1 MEKLNNPSELNLIF
15 RYALK
20 DLSRNY
26 KKLSS
31 IIVTLFISLFILSAI
46 FTIEDSLK
54 KELNDNAKALLG
66 GDLEIDYNRNKG
78 NLELVDKVKEFATI
92 SQMIEFST
100 MVSTTNREK
109 NKSLFTRIKTVDTKY
124 PLYGDVNYEP
134 AGAFDRM
141 HNEPNTLL
149 INESLSKNLNLK
161 INEKIKVQ
169 NQLFTIIGIVKSVP
183 DVSGFVAFGD
193 WALAG
198 EQTLEILKLN
208 GIGSFLNYEYKVKF
222 DPTAD
227 ADKLEKKIEN
237 IFKDDQKVKLRYPEN
252 SASGLKRIINNFSQF
267 LSLVSISAMLI
278 AGIGIANTL
287 LSFINQNNMS
297 IAVRKAVGF
306 YSGNIKTLYYLQ
318 LLILLLVI
326 TTFAY
331 GSSFLIVPV
340 VDQYLSDGLGL
351 NVSPVFSVLN
361 FIKIFLVG
369 LLVLVIFSIPT
380 ISSIDQVK
388 ASNLFRNVFQNLEF
402 YYSKKSITLSLILL
416 SILVLLFSFGSERPI
431 YSLGYFVAFFVCLIV
446 FFLLSKIIIYFL
458 KKFKSTSNISLKV
471 SIKNITQTKSI
482 TPITI
487 MSLGLG
493 VTLLLTLALV
503 GTNFQR
509 EIAKSIPDIAPDY
522 FFVGIQKGEKKI
534 FEENILKMDANA
546 KIEVVP
552 MVSSGIIKINGV
564 NPNTYIKPDNDSYWV
579 IGAKIEVVP
588 MVSSGIIKINGVNP
602 NTYIKPD
609 NDSYWVIGSDRR
621 SSWVD
626 DIPEDNPLTEG
637 VWWDLTKPDKLQI
650 SLDAEV
656 AKNLNIKLGDVFTL
670 NIYGREIDG
679 EIVNFRAVDYR
690 DLSINFA
697 MLFNPQFAN
706 NIPHEYLATAKFE
719 MIDKFDETSMLEVL
733 PSLSMIKIADYLNK
747 VTDVLNK
754 VFIAVT
760 LISAVTIIIG
770 LIVISSAIMVQGKI
784 KEYQN
789 LVFKI
794 LGFSKK
800 EVILSSLIEFVIIF
814 KSVILIAIIFAVI
827 ASKFIMENIFEL
839 VWAFDFKVL
848 IYLSLS
854 IGTVTLLLIMLTNLK
869 YLNPKV
875 YPLIRNQ

>member
-1 MEKLNNPSELNLIF
+1 MEKLNNSSEGNLIF

-26 KKLSS
+26 KKISS
-31 IIVTLFISLFILSAI
+31 IIATLFISLFILSAI

-78 NLELVDKVKEFATI
+78 NLELVNKVKDFTTI

-100 MVSTTNREK
+100 MVSTINREK

-124 PLYGDVNYEP
+124 PLYGSVNYEP
-134 AGAFDRM
+134 SGAFDRM
-141 HNEPNTLL
+141 HREPNTLL
-149 INESLSKNLNLK
+149 INESLSKNLNVKL
-161 INEKIKVQ
+161 NDKIKVQ

-222 DPTAD
+222 NQNDDPR
-227 ADKLEKKIEN
+227 KIEKKIEN
-237 IFKDDQKVKLRYPEN
+237 IFVDDEKAQLRYPEN

-278 AGIGIANTL
+278 AGIGVANTL
-287 LSFINQNNMS
+287 LSFVNQNNMS

-306 YSGNIKTLYYLQ
+306 YSGNIKNLYYLQ
-318 LLILLLVI
+318 LLILLLII
-326 TTFAY
+326 TILAY
-331 GSSFLIVPV
+331 GSSFLIVPI

-351 NVSPVFSVLN
+351 SVSPVFSLIN
-361 FIKIFLVG
+361 FFKIFLVG
-369 LLVLVIFSIPT
+369 LLVLIIFSIPT
-380 ISSIDQVK
+380 INSIDQVK

-402 YYSKKSITLSLILL
+402 YYSKKSIFLSLILL
-416 SILVLLFSFGSERPI
+416 SVLILLFSAGSERPV
-431 YSLGYFVAFFVCLIV
+431 YSIGYFAAFFVCLTV
-446 FFLLSKIIIYFL
+446 FFLLSKIIILFL

-503 GTNFQR
+503 GINFQR

-522 FFVGIQKGEKKI
+522 FFVGIQNEEKRI
-534 FEENILKMDANA
+534 FEKNILNMDPNAN
-546 KIEVVP
+546 IEVVP

-564 NPNTYIKPDNDSYWV
+564 NPSTYIKP
-579 IGAKIEVVP
+579 E
-588 MVSSGIIKINGVNP
+588 
-602 NTYIKPD
+602 

-621 SSWVD
+621 SSWTDKV
-626 DIPEDNPLTEG
+626 PEDNPLTEG
-637 VWWDLTKPDKLQI
+637 EWWDLTKPDQLQI
-650 SLDAEV
+650 SLDAKV
-656 AKNLNIKLGDVFTL
+656 AKDLNISVGDIFTL

-690 DLSINFA
+690 DLNINFA
-697 MLFNPQFAN
+697 MLFNPQFAK
-706 NIPHEYLATAKFE
+706 NIPHEYLATAKFDNIE
-719 MIDKFDETSMLEVL
+719 KFDEIKMLDKL
-733 PSLSMIKIADYLNK
+733 PSLSMIKISDYLNK

-770 LIVISSAIMVQGKI
+770 LIVISSTIMVQGKI
-784 KEYQN
+784 KQYQN

-794 LGFSKK
+794 LGFTKK
-800 EVILSSLIEFVIIF
+800 EIIFSSIIEFVINFISIILFSTFFAVVTSKYIIESIF
-814 KSVILIAIIFAVI
+814 QLNWEFDFRIFVNISIAIALVTLILIIF
-827 ASKFIMENIFEL
+827 
-839 VWAFDFKVL
+839 
-848 IYLSLS
+848 
-854 IGTVTLLLIMLTNLK
+854 TNLK
-869 YLNPKV
+869 YLSPKV
-875 YPLIRNQ
+875 YPLVRNE

>member
-1 MEKLNNPSELNLIF
+1 MIPNLQIKQKEKLKLKMEKSNNSSEFNLILK
-15 RYALK
+15 YALK

-26 KKLSS
+26 HKISS
-31 IIVTLFISLFILSAI
+31 IIITLFISLFILSAI

-66 GDLEIDYNRNKG
+66 GDLEIDYNRNQG
-78 NLELVDKVKEFATI
+78 NLDLVNQVKEFATV

-100 MVSTTNREK
+100 MLSTTGREK
-109 NKSLFTRIKTVDTKY
+109 NKSLFTRIKTVDEKY
-124 PLYGDVNYEP
+124 PLYGEVDYEP
-134 AGAFDRM
+134 IEAYERM
-141 HNEPNTLL
+141 QREPNTIL
-149 INESLSKNLNLK
+149 INESLSKTLNIK
-161 INEKIKVQ
+161 INEQVKVQ
-169 NQLFTIIGIVKSVP
+169 DQNFTVIGIIKSVP

-198 EQTLEILKLN
+198 KQTLEILKLN

-222 DPTAD
+222 NNDDDPAEI
-227 ADKLEKKIEN
+227 EKKIKN
-237 IFKDDQKVKLRYPEN
+237 IFKNDQKVKLRYPEN
-252 SASGLKRIINNFSQF
+252 SASGIKRIINNFSQF

-318 LLILLLVI
+318 LFILLFIITVI
-326 TTFAY
+326 SY
-331 GSSFLIVPV
+331 GSSFLIVPIA
-340 VDQYLSDGLGL
+340 DKYLSDGLGL
-351 NVSPVFSVLN
+351 NVYPVFSFLN
-361 FIKIFLVG
+361 FFKIFLVG

-388 ASNLFRNVFQNLEF
+388 ASNLFRNVFQNLQF
-402 YYSKKSITLSLILL
+402 YYSKKSVAVSFVLL
-416 SILVLLFSFGSERPI
+416 SILIILFTIGTEQPT

-446 FFLLSKIIIYFL
+446 FFLLSKLIIFFL
-458 KKFKSTSNISLKV
+458 KKFKSSSIVSLKV

-482 TPITI
+482 TPITV

-522 FFVGIQKGEKKI
+522 FFVGIQKGEREK
-534 FEENILKMDANA
+534 FEQGILNMDKDAN
-546 KIEVVP
+546 IEIVP
-552 MVSSGIIKINGV
+552 MVSSGIVKINGV
-564 NPNTYIKPDNDSYWV
+564 DPNTF
-579 IGAKIEVVP
+579 
-588 MVSSGIIKINGVNP
+588 
-602 NTYIKPD
+602 IKPD
-609 NDSYWVIGSDRR
+609 NDSYWVIGSERR
-621 SSWVD
+621 SSWVEN
-626 DIPEDNPLTEG
+626 IPKDNPILEG
-637 VWWDLTKPDKLQI
+637 EWWDLSKPNQLQI
-650 SLDAEV
+650 SLDAKV
-656 AKNLNIKLGDVFTL
+656 AKDFNIQLGDIFTL
-670 NIYGREIDG
+670 NVYGREIDG
-679 EIVNFRAVDYR
+679 EVINFREVDYR

-697 MLFNPQFAN
+697 MLFNPQFAKQ
-706 NIPHEYLATAKFE
+706 IPHEYLATAKFNS
-719 MIDKFDETSMLEVL
+719 DKFDETEMLEIM
-733 PSLSMIKIADYLNK
+733 PSLSMIKIADYLLK
-747 VTDVLNK
+747 VTAVLNK

-800 EVILSSLIEFVIIF
+800 QIIFSSLIEFIIIF
-814 KSVILIAIIFAVI
+814 MSVILIATFFAVI
-827 ASKFIMENIFEL
+827 GSKFIMENIFEL
-839 VWAFDFKVL
+839 VWQFDFKVL
-848 IYLSLS
+848 IYLGFS
-854 IGTVTLLLIMLTNLK
+854 IGLVTLILILITNLR
-869 YLNPKV
+869 YLNPKI

>member
-1 MEKLNNPSELNLIF
+1 MEKLNNSSELSLIF
-15 RYALK
+15 KYALK

-26 KKLSS
+26 KKISS

-54 KELNDNAKALLG
+54 KELNDNAKVLLG
-66 GDLEIDYNRNKG
+66 GDLEIDYNRNQG
-78 NLELVDKVKEFATI
+78 DLNLVNKVKEFSTV

-100 MVSTTNREK
+100 MLSTTGREK
-109 NKSLFTRIKTVDTKY
+109 NKSLFTRIKTVDEKY
-124 PLYGDVNYEP
+124 PLYGEVVYEP
-134 AGAFDRM
+134 EDAYERM
-141 HNEPNTLL
+141 QKEPKTIL
-149 INESLSKNLNLK
+149 INESLSKTLK
-161 INEKIKVQ
+161 IKINDKVKVQ
-169 NQLFTIIGIVKSVP
+169 DQSFIVVGIIKSVP

-198 EQTLEILKLN
+198 KQTLEILKLN

-222 DPTAD
+222 KPSDDP
-227 ADKLEKKIEN
+227 EKIESKIKD
-237 IFKDDQKVKLRYPEN
+237 IFKDDQKVKLRFPEN

-318 LLILLLVI
+318 LLILLFIITVI
-326 TTFAY
+326 SY
-331 GSSFLIVPV
+331 GSSFLIVPIA
-340 VDQYLSDGLGL
+340 DKYLSDGLGL
-351 NVSPVFSVLN
+351 NVYPKFSLIN
-361 FIKIFLVG
+361 FIKIFIVG
-369 LLVLVIFSIPT
+369 LLVLIIFSIPT

-388 ASNLFRNVFQNLEF
+388 ASNLFRNVFQNLQF
-402 YYSKKSITLSLILL
+402 YYSKKSVILSFILL
-416 SILVLLFSFGSERPI
+416 SFLVLLFTLGSERPS
-431 YSLGYFVAFFVCLIV
+431 YSLGYFLAFFVCLIV
-446 FFLLSKIIIYFL
+446 FFLLSKIIIYLL
-458 KKFKSTSNISLKV
+458 KKFNFISNISLKV

-503 GTNFQR
+503 GTNFKR
-509 EIAKSIPDIAPDY
+509 EIARSIPDIAPDY

-534 FEENILKMDANA
+534 FEQSVYKMNPDAN
-546 KIEVVP
+546 IEIVP
-552 MVSSGIIKINGV
+552 MVSSGIVKINGV
-564 NPNTYIKPDNDSYWV
+564 NPNS
-579 IGAKIEVVP
+579 
-588 MVSSGIIKINGVNP
+588 
-602 NTYIKPD
+602 YIKPD
-609 NDSYWVIGSDRR
+609 NDSYWVIGSERR
-621 SSWVD
+621 SSWVEN
-626 DIPEDNPLTEG
+626 IPKDNPILKGE
-637 VWWDLTKPDKLQI
+637 WWDLSKPNQLQI
-650 SLDAEV
+650 SLDAKV
-656 AKNLNIKLGDVFTL
+656 AKDFNIELGDIFTL

-679 EIVNFRAVDYR
+679 EIVNFREVDYR

-697 MLFNPQFAN
+697 MLFNPQFAKK
-706 NIPHEYLATAKFE
+706 IPHEYLATAKFKNP
-719 MIDKFDETSMLEVL
+719 DNFDETKMLEVL

-747 VTDVLNK
+747 VTSVLNK

-760 LISAVTIIIG
+760 LISGVTIVIG
-770 LIVISSAIMVQGKI
+770 LIVISSAIMVQGKV

-800 EVILSSLIEFVIIF
+800 EIIFSSLIEFIIIF
-814 KSVILIAIIFAVI
+814 MSVILIAIFFAVI
-827 ASKFIMENIFEL
+827 GSKFIMENIFEL
-839 VWAFDFKVL
+839 VWQFDFKVL
-848 IYLSLS
+848 IYLGAS
-854 IGTVTLLLIMLTNLK
+854 IGIVTLILIMLTNLK
-869 YLNPKV
+869 YLSPKV

>member
-1 MEKLNNPSELNLIF
+1 MEKLNNPSELNLIIK
-15 RYALK
+15 YALK

-31 IIVTLFISLFILSAI
+31 IIITLFISLFILSAI

-54 KELNDNAKALLG
+54 KELNDNAKSLLG
-66 GDLEIDYNRNKG
+66 GDLEIDYNRNEG
-78 NLELVDKVKEFATI
+78 NLELVNQVKKFATI

-100 MVSTTNREK
+100 MVSTINKEK

-124 PLYGDVNYEP
+124 PLYGSVDYEP
-134 AGAFDRM
+134 VGAFDRM
-141 HNEPNTLL
+141 QNEPNTLL
-149 INESLSKNLNLK
+149 INESLSKNLDLK
-161 INEKIKVQ
+161 INDKIKVQ

-198 EQTLEILKLN
+198 DQTLEILKLN

-222 DPTAD
+222 NESDD
-227 ADKLEKKIEN
+227 ANKIEKRIED

-326 TTFAY
+326 TTLAY
-331 GSSFLIVPV
+331 GSSFLIVPI

-351 NVSPVFSVLN
+351 NVSPVFSIVN
-361 FIKIFLVG
+361 YVKIFLVG
-369 LLVLVIFSIPT
+369 LLVLIIFSIPT

-402 YYSKKSITLSLILL
+402 YYSKKSTALSIMLL
-416 SILVLLFSFGSERPI
+416 SILILLFSFGSERPI

-446 FFLLSKIIIYFL
+446 FFLLSKIIILFL
-458 KKFKSTSNISLKV
+458 KKLKSTSNISLKV

-522 FFVGIQKGEKKI
+522 FFVGMQKGEKEIFKKKI
-534 FEENILKMDANA
+534 FNMDANA
-546 KIEVVP
+546 TIEVVP
-552 MVSSGIIKINGV
+552 MVSSGIIKINGI
-564 NPNTYIKPDNDSYWV
+564 NPNTYIHPDNDSYWV
-579 IGAKIEVVP
+579 IE
-588 MVSSGIIKINGVNP
+588 
-602 NTYIKPD
+602 
-609 NDSYWVIGSDRR
+609 SDRR
-621 SSWVD
+621 SSWTDEV
-626 DIPEDNPLTEG
+626 PEDNPLTEG
-637 VWWDLTKPDKLQI
+637 KWWDLTKPDQLQI

-719 MIDKFDETSMLEVL
+719 TIEKFNETSMLDVL

-770 LIVISSAIMVQGKI
+770 LIVISSAIMVQGKV

-800 EVILSSLIEFVIIF
+800 EVILSSLIEFIIIF
-814 KSVILIAIIFAVI
+814 KSVILIAIFFAVI
-827 ASKFIMENIFEL
+827 GSKFIMENIFEL
-839 VWAFDFKVL
+839 VWKFDFKVL
-848 IYLSLS
+848 IYLGFS
-854 IGTVTLLLIMLTNLK
+854 IGLVTLILILLTNLK
-869 YLNPKV
+869 YLNPKI

>member
-1 MEKLNNPSELNLIF
+1 MEKLNNPSEISLIF

-26 KKLSS
+26 KKISS
-31 IIVTLFISLFILSAI
+31 IIATLFISLFILSAI

-66 GDLEIDYNRNKG
+66 GDLEIDYNRNEG
-78 NLELVDKVKEFATI
+78 NLKLVNEVKKIATI

-100 MVSTTNREK
+100 MVSTTNKDK

-124 PLYGDVNYEP
+124 PLYGSVKYEP
-134 AGAFDRM
+134 IGAFDRM
-141 HNEPNTLL
+141 HKEANTIL
-149 INESLSKNLNLK
+149 INESLSKNLNV
-161 INEKIKVQ
+161 NVNDKIKVQ
-169 NQLFTIIGIVKSVP
+169 NQLFTVIGIVKSVP

-222 DPTAD
+222 NQTDDP
-227 ADKLEKKIEN
+227 KKIEKKIEN
-237 IFKDDQKVKLRYPEN
+237 LFKDDEKVKIRYPEN

-287 LSFINQNNMS
+287 LSFLNQNNMS

-306 YSGNIKTLYYLQ
+306 YSGNIKNLYYLQ
-318 LLILLLVI
+318 LLILLLII

-331 GSSFLIVPV
+331 GLSFLIVPI

-351 NVSPVFSVLN
+351 NISPVFSLLN
-361 FIKIFLVG
+361 YLKIFLVG
-369 LLVLVIFSIPT
+369 LLTLVIFSIPT

-402 YYSKKSITLSLILL
+402 YYSKKSIFLSLILL
-416 SILVLLFSFGSERPI
+416 SILILLFSVGSERPI
-431 YSLGYFVAFFVCLIV
+431 YSIGYFGAFFVCLIV
-446 FFLLSKIIIYFL
+446 FYLLSKIIIYFL
-458 KKFKSTSNISLKV
+458 KRFKFTSNISLKV
-471 SIKNITQTKSI
+471 SIKNITQSKSI

-509 EIAKSIPDIAPDY
+509 EISKSIPDIAPDY
-522 FFVGIQKGEKKI
+522 FFVGIQNEEKDL
-534 FEENILKMDANA
+534 FEKNILTMDPKAN
-546 KIEVVP
+546 IEVVP
-552 MVSSGIIKINGV
+552 MVSSGIVKINGV
-564 NPNTYIKPDNDSYWV
+564 NPNTYIKP
-579 IGAKIEVVP
+579 E
-588 MVSSGIIKINGVNP
+588 
-602 NTYIKPD
+602 

-621 SSWVD
+621 SSWTEEA
-626 DIPEDNPLTEG
+626 PKDNPITEG
-637 VWWDLTKPDKLQI
+637 EWWDLSKPDQLQI
-650 SLDAEV
+650 SLDAKV
-656 AKNLNIKLGDVFTL
+656 AKDLNIKLGDVFTL

-690 DLSINFA
+690 DLNINFA

-706 NIPHEYLATAKFE
+706 KIPHEYLATAKFE
-719 MIDKFDETSMLEVL
+719 NLEKFDEILMLESL

-760 LISAVTIIIG
+760 LISAVTIVIG
-770 LIVISSAIMVQGKI
+770 LIVISSTIIVQGKV
-784 KEYQN
+784 KQFQN
-789 LVFKI
+789 LIFKI

-800 EVILSSLIEFVIIF
+800 EILFSSIIEFVINFI
-814 KSVILIAIIFAVI
+814 SIILFSTFFAVI
-827 ASKFIMENIFEL
+827 TSKYIIESIFQL
-839 VWAFDFKVL
+839 KWSFDFILFTNISISIAVVTLVL
-848 IYLSLS
+848 I
-854 IGTVTLLLIMLTNLK
+854 ILTNLR

-875 YPLIRNQ
+875 YPLVRNE

>member
-1 MEKLNNPSELNLIF
+1 MEKLNNSSELNLIF

-100 MVSTTNREK
+100 MVSTTSREK

-331 GSSFLIVPV
+331 GSSFLIVPI

-579 IGAKIEVVP
+579 IG
-588 MVSSGIIKINGVNP
+588 
-602 NTYIKPD
+602 
-609 NDSYWVIGSDRR
+609 SDRR

-760 LISAVTIIIG
+760 LISTVTIIIG
-770 LIVISSAIMVQGKI
+770 LIVISSAIMVQGKV

>member
-1 MEKLNNPSELNLIF
+1 MGKLNNSSEGYLIF

-26 KKLSS
+26 KKISS
-31 IIVTLFISLFILSAI
+31 IIATLFISLFILSAI
-46 FTIEDSLK
+46 FTIKDSLK

-78 NLELVDKVKEFATI
+78 NLKLINEVKKFATV

-100 MVSTTNREK
+100 MVSTIDREK
-109 NKSLFTRIKTVDTKY
+109 NKSLFTRIKTVDTNY
-124 PLYGDVNYEP
+124 PLYGSVIYEP
-134 AGAFDRM
+134 FGSFDRM
-141 HNEPNTLL
+141 YRELNTLL
-149 INESLSKNLNLK
+149 INESLSKNLNVK
-161 INEKIKVQ
+161 INDKIKVQ
-169 NQLFTIIGIVKSVP
+169 NQIFTVIGIVKSVP

-198 EQTLEILKLN
+198 EQTLETLKLN

-222 DPTAD
+222 NQSDDTR
-227 ADKLEKKIEN
+227 KIEKKIQD
-237 IFKDDQKVKLRYPEN
+237 IFKDDEKVQLRYPEN

-306 YSGNIKTLYYLQ
+306 YSGNIKNLYYLQ
-318 LLILLLVI
+318 LLILLLII

-331 GSSFLIVPV
+331 CLSFLIVPI
-340 VDQYLSDGLGL
+340 VDKYLSDGLGL
-351 NVSPVFSVLN
+351 SVSPVFSIIN
-361 FIKIFLVG
+361 FLKIFLVG

-380 ISSIDQVK
+380 INSIDQVK

-402 YYSKKSITLSLILL
+402 YYSKKSIFLSLILL
-416 SILVLLFSFGSERPI
+416 IILILLFSAESERPV
-431 YSLGYFVAFFVCLIV
+431 YSIGYFVAFFICLIV
-446 FFLLSKIIIYFL
+446 FFLLSKIIILFL

-471 SIKNITQTKSI
+471 TIKNITQAKSI

-503 GTNFQR
+503 GINFQR
-509 EIAKSIPDIAPDY
+509 EIARSIPDIAPDY
-522 FFVGIQKGEKKI
+522 FFVGIQNEQKNI
-534 FEENILKMDANA
+534 FEKNIISMDPNVN
-546 KIEVVP
+546 IEVVP

-564 NPNTYIKPDNDSYWV
+564 NPSSYIKP
-579 IGAKIEVVP
+579 E
-588 MVSSGIIKINGVNP
+588 
-602 NTYIKPD
+602 

-626 DIPEDNPLTEG
+626 EVPKDNPLTEG
-637 VWWDLTKPDKLQI
+637 EWWDPTKPNKLQI
-650 SLDAEV
+650 SLDAKV
-656 AKNLNIKLGDVFTL
+656 AEDLDINLGDIFTL
-670 NIYGREIDG
+670 NIYGREIEG

-690 DLSINFA
+690 DLNINFA
-697 MLFNPQFAN
+697 MLFNPQFAK
-706 NIPHEYLATAKFE
+706 NIPHEYLATAKFDNIE
-719 MIDKFDETSMLEVL
+719 KFDEIKMLEVL
-733 PSLSMIKIADYLNK
+733 PSLSMIKISDYLNK

-760 LISAVTIIIG
+760 LISAVTIVIG
-770 LIVISSAIMVQGKI
+770 LIVISSTIMVQGKI
-784 KEYQN
+784 KQYQN

-800 EVILSSLIEFVIIF
+800 EIIFSSIIEFIINFISIILFSTFFAVITSKYIIESIF
-814 KSVILIAIIFAVI
+814 QLNWEFDFTIFLNISFSIALVTLMLIIFA
-827 ASKFIMENIFEL
+827 
-839 VWAFDFKVL
+839 
-848 IYLSLS
+848 
-854 IGTVTLLLIMLTNLK
+854 NLK
-869 YLNPKV
+869 YLSPKV
-875 YPLIRNQ
+875 YPLVRNE

>member
-1 MEKLNNPSELNLIF
+1 MEKSNNSSEFNLILK
-15 RYALK
+15 YALK

-26 KKLSS
+26 HKISS
-31 IIVTLFISLFILSAI
+31 IIITLFISLFILSAI

-66 GDLEIDYNRNKG
+66 GDLEIDYNRNQG
-78 NLELVDKVKEFATI
+78 NLDLVNQVKEFATV

-100 MVSTTNREK
+100 MLSTTGRER
-109 NKSLFTRIKTVDTKY
+109 NKSLFTRIKTVDEKY
-124 PLYGDVNYEP
+124 PLYGEVDYEP
-134 AGAFDRM
+134 IEAYERM
-141 HNEPNTLL
+141 QREPNTIL
-149 INESLSKNLNLK
+149 INESLSKTLNIK
-161 INEKIKVQ
+161 INEQVKVQ
-169 NQLFTIIGIVKSVP
+169 DQNFTVIGIIKSVP

-198 EQTLEILKLN
+198 KQTLEILKLN

-222 DPTAD
+222 NNDDDSAQI
-227 ADKLEKKIEN
+227 EKKIEN
-237 IFKDDQKVKLRYPEN
+237 IFKNDQKVKLRYPEN
-252 SASGLKRIINNFSQF
+252 SASGIKRIINNFSQF

-318 LLILLLVI
+318 LFILLFVI
-326 TTFAY
+326 TVISY
-331 GSSFLIVPV
+331 GSSFLIVPIA
-340 VDQYLSDGLGL
+340 DKYLSDGLGL
-351 NVSPVFSVLN
+351 NVYPVFSFLN
-361 FIKIFLVG
+361 FLKIFLVG

-388 ASNLFRNVFQNLEF
+388 ASNLFRNVFQNLQF
-402 YYSKKSITLSLILL
+402 YYSKKSVAISFVLL
-416 SILVLLFSFGSERPI
+416 SILIILFTIGTEQPT

-446 FFLLSKIIIYFL
+446 FFLLSKLIIFFL
-458 KKFKSTSNISLKV
+458 KKFKSSSIVSLKV

-482 TPITI
+482 TPITV

-522 FFVGIQKGEKKI
+522 FFVGIQKGEREK
-534 FEENILKMDANA
+534 FEQGILNMDKDAN
-546 KIEVVP
+546 IEIVP
-552 MVSSGIIKINGV
+552 MVSSGIVKINGV
-564 NPNTYIKPDNDSYWV
+564 DPNTF
-579 IGAKIEVVP
+579 
-588 MVSSGIIKINGVNP
+588 
-602 NTYIKPD
+602 IKPD
-609 NDSYWVIGSDRR
+609 NDSYWVIGSERR
-621 SSWVD
+621 SSWVEN
-626 DIPEDNPLTEG
+626 IPKDNPILEG
-637 VWWDLTKPDKLQI
+637 EWWDLSKPNQLQI
-650 SLDAEV
+650 SLDAKV
-656 AKNLNIKLGDVFTL
+656 AKDFNIQLGDIFTL
-670 NIYGREIDG
+670 NVYGREIDG
-679 EIVNFRAVDYR
+679 EVINFREVDYR

-697 MLFNPQFAN
+697 MLFNPQFAKQ
-706 NIPHEYLATAKFE
+706 IPHEYLATAKFNS
-719 MIDKFDETSMLEVL
+719 DKFDETEMLEIM
-733 PSLSMIKIADYLNK
+733 PSLSMIKIADYLLK
-747 VTDVLNK
+747 VTAVLNK

-800 EVILSSLIEFVIIF
+800 QIIFSSLIEFIIIF
-814 KSVILIAIIFAVI
+814 MSVILIATFFAVI
-827 ASKFIMENIFEL
+827 GSKFIMEKIFEL
-839 VWAFDFKVL
+839 VWQFDFKVL
-848 IYLSLS
+848 IYLGFS
-854 IGTVTLLLIMLTNLK
+854 IGLVTLILILITNLR
-869 YLNPKV
+869 YLNPKI

>member
-1 MEKLNNPSELNLIF
+1 MEKSNNPSELNLVF
-15 RYALK
+15 KYALK

-31 IIVTLFISLFILSAI
+31 IIITLFISLFILSAI

-66 GDLEIDYNRNKG
+66 GDLEIDYNRNEG
-78 NLELVDKVKEFATI
+78 NLDLVNQVKEFATI

-124 PLYGDVNYEP
+124 PLYGEVDYEP

-149 INESLSKNLNLK
+149 INESLSKNLDLK
-161 INEKIKVQ
+161 INDKIKVQ

-198 EQTLEILKLN
+198 DQTLEILKLN

-222 DPTAD
+222 DEAED
-227 ADKLEKKIEN
+227 ARKLEKRIEN
-237 IFKDDQKVKLRYPEN
+237 IFKDDQKVQLRYPEN

-318 LLILLLVI
+318 LLILLLII
-326 TTFAY
+326 TTLAY
-331 GSSFLIVPV
+331 GSSFLIVPI

-351 NVSPVFSVLN
+351 NVSPVFSIVN
-361 FIKIFLVG
+361 YIKIFLVG
-369 LLVLVIFSIPT
+369 LLVLIIFSIPT

-402 YYSKKSITLSLILL
+402 YYSKKSITFSLILL

-431 YSLGYFVAFFVCLIV
+431 YSFGYFVAFFVCLIV

-522 FFVGIQKGEKKI
+522 FFVGIQKGEKEI
-534 FEENILKMDANA
+534 FEKNILDMDTNA

-552 MVSSGIIKINGV
+552 MVSSGIIKINGI
-564 NPNTYIKPDNDSYWV
+564 NPTTYIQPENDSFWV
-579 IGAKIEVVP
+579 IE
-588 MVSSGIIKINGVNP
+588 
-602 NTYIKPD
+602 
-609 NDSYWVIGSDRR
+609 SDRR
-621 SSWVD
+621 SSWADEV
-626 DIPEDNPLTEG
+626 PEDNPITEG
-637 VWWDLTKPDKLQI
+637 KWWDLTKPNQLQI

-690 DLSINFA
+690 DLNINFA

-719 MIDKFDETSMLEVL
+719 TIEKFDETSMLEVL

-747 VTDVLNK
+747 VTNVLNK

-770 LIVISSAIMVQGKI
+770 LIVISSAIMVQGKV

-800 EVILSSLIEFVIIF
+800 EVIFSSLIEFLIIF
-814 KSVILIAIIFAVI
+814 NSVILIATFFAVI

-848 IYLSLS
+848 FNLGFS
-854 IGTVTLLLIMLTNLK
+854 IGLVTLVLIMFTNLK
-869 YLNPKV
+869 YLAPKV

>member
-15 RYALK
+15 KYALK

-31 IIVTLFISLFILSAI
+31 IIITLFISLFILSAI

-66 GDLEIDYNRNKG
+66 GDLEIDYNRNEG
-78 NLELVDKVKEFATI
+78 NLKLVNQVKEFATI

-100 MVSTTNREK
+100 MVSTIDRDK

-124 PLYGDVNYEP
+124 PLYGEVNYEP

-161 INEKIKVQ
+161 IDDKIKVQ

-198 EQTLEILKLN
+198 DQTLEILKLN

-222 DPTAD
+222 NEAD
-227 ADKLEKKIEN
+227 DAAKIEKKIEN

-326 TTFAY
+326 TTLAY
-331 GSSFLIVPV
+331 GSSFLIVPI

-351 NVSPVFSVLN
+351 NVSPVFSFFN

-380 ISSIDQVK
+380 ISSIDQVR

-402 YYSKKSITLSLILL
+402 YYSKKSTALSLILL

-431 YSLGYFVAFFVCLIV
+431 YSIGYFAAFFVCLIV

-522 FFVGIQKGEKKI
+522 FFVGIQKGEKEI
-534 FEENILKMDANA
+534 FEKNILNMDSN
-546 KIEVVP
+546 
-552 MVSSGIIKINGV
+552 
-564 NPNTYIKPDNDSYWV
+564 
-579 IGAKIEVVP
+579 AKIEVVP

-621 SSWVD
+621 SSWVED
-626 DIPEDNPLTEG
+626 VPEDNPITEG
-637 VWWDLTKPDKLQI
+637 EWWDLTKPDQLQI

-656 AKNLNIKLGDVFTL
+656 AKNLNINLGDVFTL

-719 MIDKFDETSMLEVL
+719 TIEKFDETSMLEVL

-770 LIVISSAIMVQGKI
+770 LIVISSAIMVQGKV

-800 EVILSSLIEFVIIF
+800 EVILSSLIEFIIIF
-814 KSVILIAIIFAVI
+814 KSVIFIAIFFAVI

-839 VWAFDFKVL
+839 VWAFDLKVL
-848 IYLSLS
+848 IYLGFS
-854 IGTVTLLLIMLTNLK
+854 IGSVTLFLIMLTNLK

>member
-1 MEKLNNPSELNLIF
+1 MEKLNNPSEFSLIF
-15 RYALK
+15 KYALK

-26 KKLSS
+26 HKISS

-46 FTIEDSLK
+46 FTIEDSLE

-66 GDLEIDYNRNKG
+66 GDLEIDYNRNQG
-78 NLELVDKVKEFATI
+78 NLDLVNKVKEFATV

-100 MVSTTNREK
+100 MLSTIGREK
-109 NKSLFTRIKTVDTKY
+109 NKSLFTRIKTVDEKY
-124 PLYGDVNYEP
+124 PLYGNVVYEP
-134 AGAFDRM
+134 IGAYERM
-141 HNEPNTLL
+141 QKEPNTIL
-149 INESLSKNLNLK
+149 INESLSKTLNIK
-161 INEKIKVQ
+161 INEIVKVQ
-169 NQLFTIIGIVKSVP
+169 DQNFTVIGIIKSVP

-198 EQTLEILKLN
+198 KQTLEILKLN
-208 GIGSFLNYEYKVKF
+208 GIGSFLNYEYKIKF
-222 DPTAD
+222 NENNKP
-227 ADKLEKKIEN
+227 EEIEQRIEE

-252 SASGLKRIINNFSQF
+252 SASGIKRIISNFSQF

-318 LLILLLVI
+318 LFILLFII
-326 TTFAY
+326 TVVAY
-331 GSSFLIVPV
+331 GSSFLIVPI
-340 VDQYLSDGLGL
+340 VDKYLSDGLGL
-351 NVSPVFSVLN
+351 NVYPVFSILN
-361 FIKIFLVG
+361 FFKIFLVG

-388 ASNLFRNVFQNLEF
+388 ASNLFRNVFQNLQF
-402 YYSKKSITLSLILL
+402 YYSKRSVVLSFILL
-416 SILVLLFSFGSERPI
+416 SILILLFTVGSEQPS
-431 YSLGYFVAFFVCLIV
+431 YSLGYFAAFFVCLVV
-446 FFLLSKIIIYFL
+446 FFLLSKLIIYFL
-458 KKFKSTSNISLKV
+458 KKFKSSPIISLKI

-482 TPITI
+482 TPITV

-522 FFVGIQKGEKKI
+522 FFVGIQKGEREKFKKA
-534 FEENILKMDANA
+534 ILNMDPNA
-546 KIEVVP
+546 SIEIVP
-552 MVSSGIIKINGV
+552 MVSSGIVKINGV
-564 NPNTYIKPDNDSYWV
+564 D
-579 IGAKIEVVP
+579 
-588 MVSSGIIKINGVNP
+588 P

-609 NDSYWVIGSDRR
+609 NDSYWVIGSERR
-621 SSWVD
+621 SSWVEN
-626 DIPEDNPLTEG
+626 IPEDNAILDGE
-637 VWWDLTKPDKLQI
+637 WWDLSNPDQLQI
-650 SLDAEV
+650 SLDAKV
-656 AKNLNIKLGDVFTL
+656 AKDFNIQLGDIFTL
-670 NIYGREIDG
+670 NVYGREIEG
-679 EIVNFRAVDYR
+679 EVINFREVDYR

-697 MLFNPQFAN
+697 MLFNPQFAKKM
-706 NIPHEYLATAKFE
+706 PHEYLATAKFNS
-719 MIDKFDETSMLEVL
+719 DKFDETEMVQIM
-733 PSLSMIKIADYLNK
+733 PSLSIIKIADYLSK
-747 VTDVLNK
+747 VTAVLNK

-770 LIVISSAIMVQGKI
+770 LIVISSAIMVQGKV

-800 EVILSSLIEFVIIF
+800 QIVFSSLIEFIIIF
-814 KSVILIAIIFAVI
+814 KSVILIAILFAVI
-827 ASKFIMENIFEL
+827 GSKFIMENIFEL
-839 VWAFDFKVL
+839 VWMFDFKVL
-848 IYLSLS
+848 IYLGFS
-854 IGTVTLLLIMLTNLK
+854 IGFVTLILILLTNLK

>member
-1 MEKLNNPSELNLIF
+1 MVKLNNPSELSLIF
-15 RYALK
+15 KYALK

-26 KKLSS
+26 HKISS

-66 GDLEIDYNRNKG
+66 GDLEIDYNRNQG
-78 NLELVDKVKEFATI
+78 NLDLVNQVKEFATV

-100 MVSTTNREK
+100 MLSTTSKEK
-109 NKSLFTRIKTVDTKY
+109 NKSLFTRIKTVDEKY
-124 PLYGDVNYEP
+124 PLYGNVVYEP
-134 AGAFDRM
+134 IGAYERM
-141 HNEPNTLL
+141 QKEPNTIL
-149 INESLSKNLNLK
+149 INESLSKTLNIK
-161 INEKIKVQ
+161 INEIVKVQ
-169 NQLFTIIGIVKSVP
+169 DQNFTVIGIIKSVP

-198 EQTLEILKLN
+198 KQTLEILKLN

-222 DPTAD
+222 NEN
-227 ADKLEKKIEN
+227 DKPKEIEQQIEE

-252 SASGLKRIINNFSQF
+252 SASGIKRIINNFSQF

-306 YSGNIKTLYYLQ
+306 YSGNIKKLYYLQ
-318 LLILLLVI
+318 LFILLFII
-326 TTFAY
+326 TVVAY
-331 GSSFLIVPV
+331 GSSFLIVPIA
-340 VDQYLSDGLGL
+340 DKYLSDGLGL
-351 NVSPVFSVLN
+351 NVTPMFSLIN
-361 FIKIFLVG
+361 FFKIFLVG

-380 ISSIDQVK
+380 VSSIDQVK
-388 ASNLFRNVFQNLEF
+388 ASNLFRNVFQNLQF
-402 YYSKKSITLSLILL
+402 YYSKRSVVLSFVLL
-416 SILVLLFSFGSERPI
+416 SILILLFTVGSEQPF
-431 YSLGYFVAFFVCLIV
+431 YSLGYFAAFFVCLIV
-446 FFLLSKIIIYFL
+446 FFLLSKLIIFFL
-458 KKFKSTSNISLKV
+458 KKFKSSSIISLKV

-482 TPITI
+482 TPITV

-522 FFVGIQKGEKKI
+522 FFVGIQKGEREK
-534 FEENILKMDANA
+534 FEQGVLNMDPNA
-546 KIEVVP
+546 SIEIVP
-552 MVSSGIIKINGV
+552 MVSSGIVKINGL
-564 NPNTYIKPDNDSYWV
+564 D
-579 IGAKIEVVP
+579 
-588 MVSSGIIKINGVNP
+588 P

-609 NDSYWVIGSDRR
+609 NDSYWVIGSERR
-621 SSWVD
+621 SSWVEN
-626 DIPEDNPLTEG
+626 IPEDNPILKGE
-637 VWWDLTKPDKLQI
+637 WWDLSNPNQLQI
-650 SLDAEV
+650 SLDAKV
-656 AKNLNIKLGDVFTL
+656 AKDLNIQLGDIFTL
-670 NIYGREIDG
+670 NVYGREIEG
-679 EIVNFRAVDYR
+679 RVINFREVNYR

-697 MLFNPQFAN
+697 MLFNPQYAK
-706 NIPHEYLATAKFE
+706 NIPHEYLATAKFTSN
-719 MIDKFDETSMLEVL
+719 KFDETEMLGIM
-733 PSLSMIKIADYLNK
+733 PSLSIIKIADYLSK
-747 VTDVLNK
+747 VTAVLNK

-760 LISAVTIIIG
+760 LISAVTIVIG
-770 LIVISSAIMVQGKI
+770 LIVISSAIMVQGKV

-800 EVILSSLIEFVIIF
+800 QIVFSSLIEFIIIY
-814 KSVILIAIIFAVI
+814 KSVILIAIFFAVI
-827 ASKFIMENIFEL
+827 GSKFIIENIFEL
-839 VWAFDFKVL
+839 VWMFEFKVL
-848 IYLSLS
+848 IYLGFS
-854 IGTVTLLLIMLTNLK
+854 IGFVTLILILLTNLK

>member
-54 KELNDNAKALLG
+54 KELNDNAKSLLG

-149 INESLSKNLNLK
+149 INESLSKNLKLK
-161 INEKIKVQ
+161 INDKIKVQ

-193 WALAG
+193 WALAS

-331 GSSFLIVPV
+331 GSSFLIVPI

-534 FEENILKMDANA
+534 FEENILKMDSN
-546 KIEVVP
+546 
-552 MVSSGIIKINGV
+552 
-564 NPNTYIKPDNDSYWV
+564 
-579 IGAKIEVVP
+579 AKIEVVP

-626 DIPEDNPLTEG
+626 DVPEDNPLTEG
-637 VWWDLTKPDKLQI
+637 AWWDLTKPDKLQI

-770 LIVISSAIMVQGKI
+770 LIVISSAIMVQGKV

-854 IGTVTLLLIMLTNLK
+854 IGTLTLLLIMLTNLK

>member
-1 MEKLNNPSELNLIF
+1 MEKSNNSSEFNLILK
-15 RYALK
+15 YALK

-26 KKLSS
+26 HKISS
-31 IIVTLFISLFILSAI
+31 IIITLFISLFILSAI

-66 GDLEIDYNRNKG
+66 GDLEIDYNRNQG
-78 NLELVDKVKEFATI
+78 NLDLVNQVKEFATV

-100 MVSTTNREK
+100 MLSTTGREK
-109 NKSLFTRIKTVDTKY
+109 NKSLFTRIKTVDEKY
-124 PLYGDVNYEP
+124 PLYGEVDYEP
-134 AGAFDRM
+134 IYAYERM
-141 HNEPNTLL
+141 QTEPNTIL
-149 INESLSKNLNLK
+149 INESLSKTLNIK
-161 INEKIKVQ
+161 INEQVKVQ
-169 NQLFTIIGIVKSVP
+169 DQNFTVIGIIKSVP

-198 EQTLEILKLN
+198 KQTLEILKLN

-222 DPTAD
+222 NNDD
-227 ADKLEKKIEN
+227 DQEQIERKIEN
-237 IFKDDQKVKLRYPEN
+237 IFKNDQKVKLRYPEN
-252 SASGLKRIINNFSQF
+252 SASGIKRIINNFSQF

-318 LLILLLVI
+318 LFILLFVI
-326 TTFAY
+326 TVISY
-331 GSSFLIVPV
+331 GSSFLIVPIA
-340 VDQYLSDGLGL
+340 DKYLSDGLGL
-351 NVSPVFSVLN
+351 NVYPVFSFLN
-361 FIKIFLVG
+361 FFKIFLVG
-369 LLVLVIFSIPT
+369 LLVLIIFSIPT

-388 ASNLFRNVFQNLEF
+388 ASNLFRNVFQNLQF
-402 YYSKKSITLSLILL
+402 YYSKKSVAVSFILLSTLILL
-416 SILVLLFSFGSERPI
+416 FTIGSERPT

-446 FFLLSKIIIYFL
+446 FFLLSKLIIFFL
-458 KKFKSTSNISLKV
+458 KKFKSSSIVSLKV

-482 TPITI
+482 TPITV

-522 FFVGIQKGEKKI
+522 FFVGIQKGEREK
-534 FEENILKMDANA
+534 FEQGILNMDKDAN
-546 KIEVVP
+546 IEIVP
-552 MVSSGIIKINGV
+552 MVSSGIAKINGV
-564 NPNTYIKPDNDSYWV
+564 DPNTF
-579 IGAKIEVVP
+579 
-588 MVSSGIIKINGVNP
+588 
-602 NTYIKPD
+602 IKPD
-609 NDSYWVIGSDRR
+609 NDSYWVIGSERR
-621 SSWVD
+621 SSWVE
-626 DIPEDNPLTEG
+626 DIPKDNPILEG
-637 VWWDLTKPDKLQI
+637 EWWDLSKPNQLQI
-650 SLDAEV
+650 SLDAKV
-656 AKNLNIKLGDVFTL
+656 AKDFNIQLGDIFTL

-679 EIVNFRAVDYR
+679 EVINFREVDYR

-697 MLFNPQFAN
+697 MLFNPQFAKE
-706 NIPHEYLATAKFE
+706 IPHEYLATAKFNS
-719 MIDKFDETSMLEVL
+719 DKFDETEMLEIM
-733 PSLSMIKIADYLNK
+733 PSLSMIKIADYLLK
-747 VTDVLNK
+747 VTAVLNK

-800 EVILSSLIEFVIIF
+800 QIIFSSLIEFIIIF
-814 KSVILIAIIFAVI
+814 MSVILIATFFAVI
-827 ASKFIMENIFEL
+827 GSKFIMENIFEL
-839 VWAFDFKVL
+839 VWQFDFKVL
-848 IYLSLS
+848 IYLGFS
-854 IGTVTLLLIMLTNLK
+854 IGFITLMLILITNLR
-869 YLNPKV
+869 YLNPKI